1 MRRYKT
7 HFDLLLHPSFSCVFY
22 FQFRRNCTYNRK
34 TKRVIWVASMK
45 PRIAAY
51 VPADV
56 ARRLEL
62 AAERPG
68 ATKSDIV
75 AEALDRFLDPA
86 RDKQLAAMVLNGQ
99 RELSGDLRRMA
110 REQGVVAETLALFV
124 RYMLTITPPL
134 PRDEQESARLIGRKR
149 YETFVAEVGRR
160 IASDRTLVS
169 EVLPASSGTNPRRGV
184 RPMDNTSARQAATEK
199 ATPVTADAA
208 MAQPLSTEAEDVSHG

>member
-1 MRRYKT
+1 
-7 HFDLLLHPSFSCVFY
+7 
-22 FQFRRNCTYNRK
+22 
-34 TKRVIWVASMK
+34 MK

-99 RELSGDLRRMA
+99 RELSGDLGSIA
-110 REQGVVAETLALFV
+110 REQAVVAETLGLFV

-184 RPMDNTSARQAATEK
+184 RPIDSGPAHQAATDNAAPAK
-199 ATPVTADAA
+199 ASGT
-208 MAQPLSTEAEDVSHG
+208 MAQPLPTEAEEVSHG